1 MDTGQQNKIQ
11 ERVQGLLRR
20 INREQLRNR
29 VTKWQKLLLTASSRF
44 SFESFTSAGSGTA
57 GSGTASSDVE
67 EIVENKENNENYNGI
82 SSPAETSV
90 TCVVGLPRQNG
101 NNQENDVN
109 IDDEIMDSECGELK
123 LLTTPVES
131 LTPRNKSPVQQW
143 VDSLPT
149 DEPVRRDDDPS
160 SLPETEAHDAEVES
174 FTLGAEAGLVCPRTY
189 PSVQISNACGG
200 SDAGSH
206 CSSMESLLEA
216 RKPDPEEL
224 LLELGFGGSEEPDV
238 LSRIPSRFLQPS
250 TLKGVAIDDF
260 LKHQKILVHTLQSG
274 FSGYRGLTGPSH
286 AMPSVI
292 VGKIMERLREAEVGR
307 CTEEARPLGSSP
319 KFAKIANNIINK
331 IKTVKE
337 VSVLSPDN
345 RRWYQSQG
353 DKSPEP
359 SSKRIIIGP
368 QSYTFSK
375 DGHLIESPLSVSR
388 KDMRSSNRS
397 CTESAQDNDMGV
409 NDDSI
414 PEMSEELEEENES
427 EEEEDE
433 RGGVVTHWDNEGVK
447 VKSIESL
454 VRHGSHNEASKSP
467 QDSQEQL
474 IQEYKNMA
482 MLVSQMSGSET
493 GIDIGTEE
501 NFCRLSPEERKCLVV
516 SLIESALSTYH
527 KRLRELDIRSHLKE
541 LLNGQLH
548 QVTDLLDEVQ
558 SPSLVTLIKQ
568 VTSLLRHQESLRKEL
583 QMHEAQTSV
592 GFRKK
597 ESLS

>member
-1 MDTGQQNKIQ
+1 M
-11 ERVQGLLRR
+11 
-20 INREQLRNR
+20 
-29 VTKWQKLLLTASSRF
+29 S
-44 SFESFTSAGSGTA
+44 ES
-57 GSGTASSDVE
+57 VE
-67 EIVENKENNENYNGI
+67 
-82 SSPAETSV
+82 
-90 TCVVGLPRQNG
+90 
-101 NNQENDVN
+101 
-109 IDDEIMDSECGELK
+109 DE
-123 LLTTPVES
+123 ES
-131 LTPRNKSPVQQW
+131 
-143 VDSLPT
+143 
-149 DEPVRRDDDPS
+149 
-160 SLPETEAHDAEVES
+160 
-174 FTLGAEAGLVCPRTY
+174 
-189 PSVQISNACGG
+189 
-200 SDAGSH
+200 
-206 CSSMESLLEA
+206 
-216 RKPDPEEL
+216 
-224 LLELGFGGSEEPDV
+224 
-238 LSRIPSRFLQPS
+238 
-250 TLKGVAIDDF
+250 
-260 LKHQKILVHTLQSG
+260 
-274 FSGYRGLTGPSH
+274 
-286 AMPSVI
+286 
-292 VGKIMERLREAEVGR
+292 KIM
-307 CTEEARPLGSSP
+307 CNTITN
-319 KFAKIANNIINK
+319 F
-331 IKTVKE
+331 
-337 VSVLSPDN
+337 
-345 RRWYQSQG
+345 
-353 DKSPEP
+353 
-359 SSKRIIIGP
+359 
-368 QSYTFSK
+368 F
-375 DGHLIESPLSVSR
+375 R

-467 QDSQEQL
+467 QDSQ
-474 IQEYKNMA
+474 
-482 MLVSQMSGSET
+482 GSET